1 MSNRSC
7 DNTVVPPMDNKVV
20 IVEGHVVSGG
30 WFGGDVGGWGSVGE
44 DV

>member
-1 MSNRSC
+1 MSVRGC
-7 DNTVVPPMDNKVV
+7 DVTVVPPTDNKLVV
-20 IVEGHVVSGG
+20 VEGRVVSGG